1 MNRLR
6 LMLLLILAGLTF
18 LIFGTVSAQQIRPA
32 AGSLDSSED
41 GLWNY
46 YKGMSRTAVKRNAP
60 LYEKLNDSGDYLLDY
75 KKIRGVELFLTAK
88 FKNNRLNVLQITTP
102 FPEYEKCSKETK
114 DLSKSFAQ
122 VAYRL
127 MGIEFRTSKQCRQV
141 PENGGAMV
149 CTADDHACVYRL
161 CPGETWALACTVTE

>member
-6 LMLLLILAGLTF
+6 LLILLVLTGLAVLTF
-18 LIFGTVSAQQIRPA
+18 GPAAAQQNRPA
-32 AGSLDSSED
+32 AGSLDSYGD

-60 LYEKLNDSGDYLLDY
+60 LYEKLNSSGDYLLDY

-88 FKNNRLNVLQITTP
+88 FKNNKLNVLQITTP
-102 FPEYEKCSKETK
+102 FPEYEKCNKETK
-114 DLSKSFAQ
+114 DISKSFAQ
-122 VAYRL
+122 VGYRL
-127 MGIEFRTSKQCRQV
+127 MGIEFKTSKDCKQV
-141 PENGGAMV
+141 QENGGTMV
-149 CTADDHACVYRL
+149 CTADGYACVYRL